1 MQTKTYTYSNAVV
14 RVHFPDINEAERKQ
28 RLKGVQKAAEVLL
41 KAVYCNKNKLSK
53 EADNNV

>member
-1 MQTKTYTYSNAVV
+1 MQIKTYTYSNAVV
-14 RVHFPDINEAERKQ
+14 RVHFPDIDEAERRR

-41 KAVYCNKNKLSK
+41 KAVYCHKNELSK